1 MIIAV
6 SPEGVSVIESLATTA
21 DTATDDILEASKKI
35 LSVIDEYNND
45 LGPHVDALE
54 DAVQGI
60 IDAVKGGTDSI
71 KELVLVL
78 RRLKAQYEEFIAR
91 NVTFGAGGGRSR

>member
-6 SPEGVSVIESLATTA
+6 SPEGVSVIESLATTT
-21 DTATDDILEASKKI
+21 DTATDEIEEASKRI
-35 LSVIDEYNND
+35 MSVIDEYRDD

-60 IDAVKGGTDSI
+60 IDAVKGGTDNI

-78 RRLKAQYEEFIAR
+78 RRLKAQYEAFIAR
-91 NVTFGAGGGRSR
+91 KVPFGAGGGRSR